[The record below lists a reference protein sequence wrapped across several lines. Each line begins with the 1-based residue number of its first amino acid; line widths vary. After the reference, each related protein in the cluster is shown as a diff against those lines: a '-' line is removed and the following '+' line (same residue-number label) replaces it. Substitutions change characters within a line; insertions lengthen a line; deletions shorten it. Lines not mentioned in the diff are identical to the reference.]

1 MDNLTKNIKQLNEIY
16 HSLRKNFNDLKKMFN
31 NHSLIKEKILLVE
44 QLMDDV
50 YMTIKDKI
58 ESEEINSEFLNIVKG
73 IRKEKK

>member
-16 HSLRKNFNDLKKMFN
+16 HSLRKNFNDLKKMFK

>member
-16 HSLRKNFNDLKKMFN
+16 HTLRKNFNDLKKMFN
-31 NHSLIKEKILLVE
+31 NQSLIKEKILLVE

-73 IRKEKK
+73 IRKGKN